1 MNCPQGIS
9 RTLYSQILLVLLT
22 SILFGCNK
30 EGYGGR
36 AVIHGKLK
44 KESYTSDFST
54 KVTDEYLG
62 DEYVYIIFGD
72 QDGYGDR
79 VRTAHDGSFE
89 FINLGKGT
97 YSIYSYS
104 TEESAT
110 GTSSLMPVVIDVNV
124 EKSKEIIDIGDLVIK
139 DNFATGNGNI
149 SGKVFGIDQ
158 ASGANYA
165 AIDFKVYIEGIG
177 NTIFEESVR
186 TNLDGEY
193 TFSGL
198 NNGDYRVYVLSKD
211 VNNLYPGDEYPI
223 IVDTTITSSS
233 SSVSLADIFVYE

>member
-1 MNCPQGIS
+1 
-9 RTLYSQILLVLLT
+9 
-22 SILFGCNK
+22 
-30 EGYGGR
+30 
-36 AVIHGKLK
+36 
-44 KESYTSDFST
+44 
-54 KVTDEYLG
+54 
-62 DEYVYIIFGD
+62 
-72 QDGYGDR
+72 
-79 VRTAHDGSFE
+79 
-89 FINLGKGT
+89 
-97 YSIYSYS
+97 
-104 TEESAT
+104 
-110 GTSSLMPVVIDVNV
+110 VNV